1 MDLCS
6 RCVGRD
12 TGPNVRDMHPDR
24 VDDRS
29 TEEIMIE
36 HRRERALIDARRR
49 ERLAAAR
56 VAAAEEQ
63 REMAIAA
70 TGIGNRASAARALQ
84 APPQE
89 QVPEEA
95 EPEPEPSVLRDPM
108 PEVRVRRGSFQM
120 DADMLAE
127 RNEQAIARLLE
138 EDVSAA
144 KAESEAGPDLGDA
157 PQLLPGMDMQTM
169 IEHMGEADRR
179 AEAREAEVE
188 LPLYHH
194 TNTDLA
200 AALAASRLQAS
211 RLVQLQEPDP
221 KPEPEQ
227 GGMAHLSDAQL
238 QRGMDM
244 DLVEGIMDIPPD
256 RLLVTFKFNN
266 TARRT
271 SLDHLT
277 HTATYES
284 PFYTGKKEGKNY
296 IFLNPNIIN
305 KKIERFLRREGQSTA
320 IYEWIDDLREMPTG
334 VSQSIMVIQTLTKA
348 PSEPIIVPQAD
359 EKLNFL
365 TELVQMKK
373 LHGRHRTY
381 LMFAFQ
387 FDIANNM
394 KLLKDFS
401 VLDVSSEDED
411 SDEE

>member
-1 MDLCS
+1 MDLFS

-12 TGPNVRDMHPDR
+12 TGPNVRDIHPDR

-36 HRRERALIDARRR
+36 HRRERALIDARHR

-95 EPEPEPSVLRDPM
+95 GPE
-108 PEVRVRRGSFQM
+108 
-120 DADMLAE
+120 
-127 RNEQAIARLLE
+127 
-138 EDVSAA
+138 
-144 KAESEAGPDLGDA
+144 LGDTSGTA
-157 PQLLPGMDMQTM
+157 IHLQGHDWVEMQRLM
-169 IEHMGEADRR
+169 NAADER
-179 AEAREAEVE
+179 AGAIEAEVD
-188 LPLYHH
+188 LPLYHP

-211 RLVQLQEPDP
+211 RLVQLQEPEP
-221 KPEPEQ
+221 EPEPEQ

-266 TARRT
+266 TTIA
-271 SLDHLT
+271 H
-277 HTATYES
+277 EP
-284 PFYTGKKEGKNY
+284 PFYTGKKEGKNF

-305 KKIERFLRREGQSTA
+305 TKIERFLRREGQSTA
-320 IYEWIDDLREMPTG
+320 IYEWVDDLREMRTG
-334 VSQSIMVIQTLTKA
+334 DSPSFMVIQTLTNA

-365 TELVQMKK
+365 TELVQMKR
-373 LHGRHRTY
+373 LHGKHRTY